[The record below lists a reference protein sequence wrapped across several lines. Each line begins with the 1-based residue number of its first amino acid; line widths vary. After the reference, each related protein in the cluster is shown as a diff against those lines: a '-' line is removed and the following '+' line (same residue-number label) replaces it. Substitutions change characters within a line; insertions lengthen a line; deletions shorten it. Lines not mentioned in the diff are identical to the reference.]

1 MVHSAR
7 GRFVVSDYDAWA
19 EVWSTH
25 HEGGSAEGGAAKGLN
40 AGIDQEGGGNRAIST
55 LAQAITDG
63 LTTAHEVPTQAAP
76 PSSPAPRPSVVFGG
90 PL

>member
-25 HEGGSAEGGAAKGLN
+25 HEGGSAEG
-40 AGIDQEGGGNRAIST
+40 
-55 LAQAITDG
+55 
-63 LTTAHEVPTQAAP
+63 
-76 PSSPAPRPSVVFGG
+76 
-90 PL
+90 